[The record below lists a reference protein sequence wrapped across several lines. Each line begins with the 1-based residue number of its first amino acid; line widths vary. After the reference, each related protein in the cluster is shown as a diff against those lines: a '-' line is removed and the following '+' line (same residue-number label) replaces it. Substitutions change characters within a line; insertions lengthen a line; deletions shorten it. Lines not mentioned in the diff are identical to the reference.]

1 MLWDLIDLSE
11 WKKKSQILE
20 ELETGGIKI
29 DERRLRKLIELQ
41 NNLYCEHET
50 KNFIVHSSK
59 GYKVTT
65 DREEILKS
73 VADNHK
79 RAINLLYKE
88 SKTKKALGENMNFNL
103 VINNNEFMYTE
114 C

>member
-1 MLWDLIDLSE
+1 MLWELVDLSD
-11 WKKKSQILE
+11 WKKKSQVLK
-20 ELETGGIKI
+20 ELEQGGIKI
-29 DERRLRKLIELQ
+29 DERRFRKLVELQ
-41 NNLYCEHET
+41 NNLYCEHESE
-50 KNFIVHSSK
+50 KFIVHGPK

-103 VINNNEFMYTE
+103 VINNDEFMYME
-114 C
+114 A